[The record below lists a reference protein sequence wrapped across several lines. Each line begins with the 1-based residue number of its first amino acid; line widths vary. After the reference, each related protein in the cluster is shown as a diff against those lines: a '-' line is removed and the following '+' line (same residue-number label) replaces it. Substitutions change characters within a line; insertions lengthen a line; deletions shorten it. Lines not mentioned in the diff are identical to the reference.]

1 MMMQLAKKL
10 ISSVKQTF
18 KNDKTDIHQQA
29 RDWEASQTLTLMQSE
44 SRAWKIA
51 GVSTVLTAVS
61 VTGLVMMLPFYKVVP
76 MTFLVDKATGAAQL
90 VDTSTAKPMSSE
102 QWDKHWIE
110 EYVNSRERY
119 NWMLLQYDHDKTM
132 ALSGD
137 EIAKTYD
144 ALYQGANSIDKQLGN
159 YTERRIHIV
168 TSTLPPS
175 NPGTAVVRF
184 ERSTRERG
192 LDIEIG
198 AEYIATL
205 SYTYQKP
212 TLRTLEKNIVAN
224 PSGFKVTGYV
234 VDKVNKST
242 SPVEASPT
250 APATSNSEVHA
261 Q

>member
-1 MMMQLAKKL
+1 MMQFAKKL
-10 ISSVKQTF
+10 VSSVKRIV
-18 KNDKTDIHQQA
+18 KDDNKDIHQQA
-29 RDWEASQTLTLMQSE
+29 RDWETSQTLALMQSE

-51 GVSTVLTAVS
+51 GVSTALTALS
-61 VTGLVMMLPFYKVVP
+61 VTGLVVMLPFYKVVP

-90 VDTSTAKPMSSE
+90 VDTSTAIPMISE
-102 QWDKHWIE
+102 QWDKHWVE

-137 EIAKTYD
+137 DIAKTYD
-144 ALYQGANSIDKQLGN
+144 ALYLGANSIDKQLGN

-168 TSTLPPS
+168 SSTLPPS

-224 PSGFKVTGYV
+224 PGGFKVTGYV

-250 APATSNSEVHA
+250 APAASEVHA

>member
-1 MMMQLAKKL
+1 MIQLTQKLANAVKKAL
-10 ISSVKQTF
+10 HQEE
-18 KNDKTDIHQQA
+18 KNMHQQA
-29 RDWEASQTLTLMQSE
+29 IDWEASQTLALMQSE

-51 GVSTVLTAVS
+51 GVSTALTALS
-61 VTGLVMMLPFYKVVP
+61 VTGLVVMLPFYKIVP

-90 VDTSTAKPMSSE
+90 VNTSSAIAMSSE
-102 QWDKHWIE
+102 QWDKHWVE

-168 TSTLPPS
+168 SSTLPPS

-192 LDIEIG
+192 LDVEIG
-198 AEYIATL
+198 EEYIATL
-205 SYTYQKP
+205 SYIYQKP
-212 TLRTLEKNIVAN
+212 TLRTLEKNVVAN
-224 PSGFKVTGYV
+224 PGGFKVTGYV
-234 VDKVNKST
+234 VDKVNKSS
-242 SPVEASPT
+242 SPVEASSVT
-250 APATSNSEVHA
+250 QAASNSEVHA

>member
-1 MMMQLAKKL
+1 MQLAKNL
-10 ISSVKQTF
+10 ASLVKKTF
-18 KNDKTDIHQQA
+18 NNDKRDIHQQA

-51 GVSTVLTAVS
+51 GVSTVLTALS
-61 VTGLVMMLPFYKVVP
+61 ITGLVLMLPFYKVVP

-90 VDTSTAKPMSSE
+90 VETSTAIPISSE
-102 QWDKHWIE
+102 QWDKHWVE

-137 EIAKTYD
+137 DIAKAYD
-144 ALYQGANSIDKQLGN
+144 ALYQGVNSIDKQLGN

-168 TSTLPPS
+168 SSTLPPS

-192 LDIEIG
+192 LDVEIG

-205 SYTYQKP
+205 SYSYQNP

-234 VDKVNKST
+234 VDKVNKSS
-242 SPVEASPT
+242 SPVETSSSVPT
-250 APATSNSEVHA
+250 VSNGEVHT

>member
-1 MMMQLAKKL
+1 MMQLAYKL
-10 ISSVKQTF
+10 TSSIKQTF
-18 KNDKTDIHQQA
+18 RPDKKDMYQQA
-29 RDWEASQTLTLMQSE
+29 RDWEASQTLALMQSE

-51 GVSTVLTAVS
+51 GVSTVLTALS
-61 VTGLVMMLPFYKVVP
+61 ITGLVLMLPFYKVVP
-76 MTFLVDKATGAAQL
+76 MTFLVDQATGAAQL
-90 VDTSTAKPMSSE
+90 VDTSTAIPMSSE
-102 QWDKHWIE
+102 QWDKHWVE

-137 EIAKTYD
+137 DIAKTYD
-144 ALYQGANSIDKQLGN
+144 ALYQGVNSIDKQLGN
-159 YTERRIHIV
+159 YTERRIHIIS
-168 TSTLPPS
+168 STLPPS
-175 NPGTAVVRF
+175 NIGTAVVRF

-192 LDIEIG
+192 LDVEIG

-205 SYTYQKP
+205 SYTYQQP

-234 VDKVNKST
+234 VDKVNKSS
-242 SPVEASPT
+242 SPVETSPA
-250 APATSNSEVHA
+250 APTTSNSEGYT

>member
-1 MMMQLAKKL
+1 MIQLTQKL
-10 ISSVKQTF
+10 ANAVTKALHREE
-18 KNDKTDIHQQA
+18 KNIHQQA
-29 RDWEASQTLTLMQSE
+29 RDWEASQTLALMQSE

-51 GVSTVLTAVS
+51 GVSTALTALS
-61 VTGLVMMLPFYKVVP
+61 VTGLVMMLPFYKIVP

-90 VDTSTAKPMSSE
+90 VNTNSAIAMSSE
-102 QWDKHWIE
+102 QWDKHWVE

-159 YTERRIHIV
+159 YTECRIHIV
-168 TSTLPPS
+168 SSTLPPS

-184 ERSTRERG
+184 ERGTRERG
-192 LDIEIG
+192 LDVEIG

-205 SYTYQKP
+205 SYIYQKP
-212 TLRTLEKNIVAN
+212 TFRTLEKNVVAN
-224 PSGFKVTGYV
+224 PGGFKVTGYV
-234 VDKVNKST
+234 VDKVNKSS
-242 SPVEASPT
+242 SPVEASS
-250 APATSNSEVHA
+250 AAQAASNSEVHA

>member
-1 MMMQLAKKL
+1 MIQLAKKL
-10 ISSVKQTF
+10 VSSVKQTF
-18 KNDKTDIHQQA
+18 NNDKTDIHQQA
-29 RDWEASQTLTLMQSE
+29 RDWEASQTLALMQSE

-51 GVSTVLTAVS
+51 GVSTVLTALS
-61 VTGLVMMLPFYKVVP
+61 ITGLVVMLPFYKVVP
-76 MTFLVDKATGAAQL
+76 MTFLVDQVTGEAQL
-90 VDTSTAKPMSSE
+90 VDTSTAIPMSSE
-102 QWDKHWIE
+102 QWDKHWVD

-168 TSTLPPS
+168 SSTLPPS

-192 LDIEIG
+192 LDVEIG

-212 TLRTLEKNIVAN
+212 TLRTLEKNIIAN

-234 VDKVNKST
+234 VDKVNKSI
-242 SPVEASPT
+242 SPVVAN
-250 APATSNSEVHA
+250 PAAQAANNSEVHA

>member
-1 MMMQLAKKL
+1 MIQLAKKL
-10 ISSVKQTF
+10 VSSVKQTF
-18 KNDKTDIHQQA
+18 NKDKTDIHQQA
-29 RDWEASQTLTLMQSE
+29 RDWEASQTLALMQSE

-51 GVSTVLTAVS
+51 GVSTVFTALS
-61 VTGLVMMLPFYKVVP
+61 ITGLVVMLPFYKVVP
-76 MTFLVDKATGAAQL
+76 MTFLVDQATGEAQL
-90 VDTSTAKPMSSE
+90 VDTSTAIPMSSE
-102 QWDKHWIE
+102 QWDKHWVE

-137 EIAKTYD
+137 EIAKAYD

-168 TSTLPPS
+168 SSTLPPS
-175 NPGTAVVRF
+175 NSGTAVVRF

-192 LDIEIG
+192 LDVEIG

-212 TLRTLEKNIVAN
+212 TLRTLEKNIIAN

-234 VDKVNKST
+234 VDKVNKS
-242 SPVEASPT
+242 SNPVVAN
-250 APATSNSEVHA
+250 PAAQAANNSEGHA

>member
-1 MMMQLAKKL
+1 MTQLTQKLASVVKKAL
-10 ISSVKQTF
+10 QREEK
-18 KNDKTDIHQQA
+18 DMHQQA
-29 RDWEASQTLTLMQSE
+29 RDWEASQTLALMQSE
-44 SRAWKIA
+44 SRAWKVA
-51 GVSTVLTAVS
+51 GVSTVLTALS
-61 VTGLVMMLPFYKVVP
+61 ITGLVVMLPFYKIVP

-90 VDTSTAKPMSSE
+90 VNTSSAMTMSSE

-168 TSTLPPS
+168 SSTLPPS
-175 NPGTAVVRF
+175 NLGTAVVRF

-212 TLRTLEKNIVAN
+212 TLRTLEKNVVAN
-224 PSGFKVTGYV
+224 PGGFKVTGYV
-234 VDKVNKST
+234 VDKVNKSS
-242 SPVEASPT
+242 SPVEANPT
-250 APATSNSEVHA
+250 TQATSNNEVHA

>member
-1 MMMQLAKKL
+1 MIEFAKRL
-10 ISSVKQTF
+10 VNSAKQAFT
-18 KNDKTDIHQQA
+18 NDKTDIHQQA
-29 RDWEASQTLTLMQSE
+29 RDWEASQTLALMQSE

-51 GVSTVLTAVS
+51 GVSTMLTALS
-61 VTGLVMMLPFYKVVP
+61 VTGLVAMLPFYKVVP

-90 VDTSTAKPMSSE
+90 VDTSTAISMSSE
-102 QWDKHWIE
+102 QWDKHWVE

-144 ALYQGANSIDKQLGN
+144 ALYQGANSIDKQLSN

-234 VDKVNKST
+234 VDKVNKSINSVET
-242 SPVEASPT
+242 SPVAQT
-250 APATSNSEVHA
+250 TSNSEGHA

>member
-1 MMMQLAKKL
+1 MIQFANKL
-10 ISSVKQTF
+10 VSSVKKAFHQEE
-18 KNDKTDIHQQA
+18 KDMHQQA
-29 RDWEASQTLTLMQSE
+29 RDWEASQTLVLMQSE

-51 GVSTVLTAVS
+51 GVSTALTALS
-61 VTGLVMMLPFYKVVP
+61 VTSLVVMLPFYKVIP

-90 VDTSTAKPMSSE
+90 VDTSMAIPMISE
-102 QWDKHWIE
+102 QWDKHWVE

-137 EIAKTYD
+137 AIAKTYD

-234 VDKVNKST
+234 VDKVNKSINSVET
-242 SPVEASPT
+242 SPAAQT
-250 APATSNSEVHA
+250 TSNGEEHA

>member
-1 MMMQLAKKL
+1 MIQFANKL
-10 ISSVKQTF
+10 VSSVKQTF
-18 KNDKTDIHQQA
+18 KNDKKDMHQQA
-29 RDWEASQTLTLMQSE
+29 RDWEASQTLALMQSE

-51 GVSTVLTAVS
+51 GISTVLTALS
-61 VTGLVMMLPFYKVVP
+61 IAGLVVMLPFYKVVP

-90 VDTSTAKPMSSE
+90 VDTSTAIPMSSE
-102 QWDKHWIE
+102 QWDKHWVE

-137 EIAKTYD
+137 DIAKTYD

-168 TSTLPPS
+168 SSTLPPS

-212 TLRTLEKNIVAN
+212 TLRTLEKNVVAN
-224 PSGFKVTGYV
+224 PGGFKVTGYV
-234 VDKVNKST
+234 VDKVNKSS

-250 APATSNSEVHA
+250 AQAASNSEVHT

>member
-1 MMMQLAKKL
+1 MMQFAKKL
-10 ISSVKQTF
+10 VSSVKRIV
-18 KNDKTDIHQQA
+18 KDDKKDMHQQA
-29 RDWEASQTLTLMQSE
+29 RDWEASQTLALMQSE

-51 GVSTVLTAVS
+51 GVSTVLTALS
-61 VTGLVMMLPFYKVVP
+61 ITGLVVMLPFYKVVP
-76 MTFLVDKATGAAQL
+76 MTFLVDQATGEAQL
-90 VDTSTAKPMSSE
+90 VDTSTAIPMSSE
-102 QWDKHWIE
+102 QWDKHWVD

-168 TSTLPPS
+168 SSTLPPS

-192 LDIEIG
+192 LDVEIG

-212 TLRTLEKNIVAN
+212 TLRTLEKNIIAN

-234 VDKVNKST
+234 VDKVNKSI
-242 SPVEASPT
+242 SPVVAN
-250 APATSNSEVHA
+250 PAAQAANNSEVHA

>member
-1 MMMQLAKKL
+1 MMQFAKKL
-10 ISSVKQTF
+10 VISASKA
-18 KNDKTDIHQQA
+18 KDIHQQA
-29 RDWEASQTLTLMQSE
+29 RDWEASQTLALMQSE

-51 GVSTVLTAVS
+51 GVSTVLTALS
-61 VTGLVMMLPFYKVVP
+61 IAGLGVMLPFYKIVP
-76 MTFLVDKATGAAQL
+76 MTFLVDQATGAAQL
-90 VDTSTAKPMSSE
+90 VDTSAAIPMSSA
-102 QWDKHWIE
+102 QWDKHWVE

-137 EIAKTYD
+137 NIAKTYD

-168 TSTLPPS
+168 SSTLPPS

-192 LDIEIG
+192 LDVEVG

-205 SYTYQKP
+205 SYTYQQP

-234 VDKVNKST
+234 VDKVNKSS
-242 SPVEASPT
+242 SPVITGSA
-250 APATSNSEVHA
+250 AQAANNGEVHA